1 MVFNG
6 EPYDIY
12 GERNYMSNYMIIICW
27 KTNGD
32 SMFNRQL
39 TAING
44 ELVLYGLLYGF
55 NGVLNTMPNA
65 EHGEIII
72 CLIICWKT
80 NGNSMFNRQLTAIN
94 GELVLYG
101 LLYGF

>member
-1 MVFNG
+1 
-6 EPYDIY
+6 
-12 GERNYMSNYMIIICW
+12 
-27 KTNGD
+27 
-32 SMFNRQL
+32 MFNRQL

-72 CLIICWKT
+72 CLIIC
-80 NGNSMFNRQLTAIN
+80 
-94 GELVLYG
+94 
-101 LLYGF
+101 